1 MKKEVDWIEIP
12 LEITILIRFD
22 EFNIKRRRE
31 KKDKLTWYFF
41 IKEERQQRFNTN

>member
-31 KKDKLTWYFF
+31 KKDKLNIVFF
-41 IKEERQQRFNTN
+41 TKEERQTKI

>member
-31 KKDKLTWYFF
+31 KKDKLNMVFF
-41 IKEERQQRFNTN
+41 HKRRKTTEI